1 MKQQATFPPE
11 DQTPDSGEPILFT
24 QAKSLRDSVNGATVN
39 GAKAFRGRG
48 RGRGPSLT
56 FQSLDQIS
64 LFQLGEGGK
73 MRRPA
78 AEKPSN
84 L

>member
-48 RGRGPSLT
+48 RGLWPEPDISVLGPNLT
-56 FQSLDQIS
+56 IS
-64 LFQLGEGGK
+64 AG
-73 MRRPA
+73 
-78 AEKPSN
+78 
-84 L
+84 